1 MPLLW
6 PSQVQ
11 LPGVSH
17 PRVGFW
23 TFKIERKGS
32 VEFHW
37 VRSSNE
43 VELTK
48 GKEEWNRQTQL
59 STSRLYS
66 FSLSLSIL
74 HEVDKRHWGI
84 TGTLPASFPVTITF
98 LFILLLMFFHSIPY
112 PCPFFPVTPQAIW
125 EFAVKILR
133 LKILN
138 KENQT
143 GKITQ

>member
-17 PRVGFW
+17 PRFVFW

-32 VEFHW
+32 VEFDW

-48 GKEEWNRQTQL
+48 GKEEWNRQTQV

-66 FSLSLSIL
+66 FSFLSLSVL
-74 HEVDKRHWGI
+74 QEVDRRHWGI
-84 TGTLPASFPVTITF
+84 TGTLPAFFPITITF
-98 LFILLLMFFHSIPY
+98 LFFFIIIVFSLYSLPLSLFSCDTTGN
-112 PCPFFPVTPQAIW
+112 PSVIW
-125 EFAVKILR
+125 EFAVKILT

-138 KENQT
+138 K
-143 GKITQ
+143 

>member
-11 LPGVSH
+11 FPGVSH
-17 PRVGFW
+17 PRFGFW

-32 VEFHW
+32 VEFDW

-84 TGTLPASFPVTITF
+84 TETLPACFPVTITF
-98 LFILLLMFFHSIPY
+98 LFILLLLFFHSIPY

-125 EFAVKILR
+125 EFAVKY
-133 LKILN
+133 
-138 KENQT
+138 
-143 GKITQ
+143 